1 MPEHDPV
8 ERGQT
13 SPRLTARSDPRTGI
27 TGGPAAKTDPRVR
40 VLGEI
45 DELTSYLGVARARNP
60 DSALGR
66 ILERLQELLLALG
79 CDVADPDRRG
89 EVFLTPA
96 DCRALTEAVRFH
108 ESELP
113 RLNRFIVPGPASP
126 AAELHYARAISRR
139 LERSLQEL
147 ARQAPV
153 SDEALAV
160 ANELSDL
167 LFALARK
174 AAHENGA
181 ADRKWRHRG
190 PLASRELR

>member
-1 MPEHDPV
+1 MPEIDPV
-8 ERGQT
+8 KRGRT

-27 TGGPAAKTDPRVR
+27 TGGPAAKTDLRVR
-40 VLGEI
+40 ALGEI
-45 DELTSYLGVARARNP
+45 DELTSFLGVARARNP

-66 ILERLQELLLALG
+66 VLERLQELLLALG

-89 EVFLTPA
+89 NVFLTA
-96 DCRALTEAVRFH
+96 LDCRALTEAVRFH
-108 ESELP
+108 ERDLP
-113 RLNRFIVPGPASP
+113 RLDRFIVPGPASP

-139 LERSLQEL
+139 LERSLQDL
-147 ARQAPV
+147 ARKEPV

-174 AAHENGA
+174 AAYENGA
-181 ADRKWRHRG
+181 EDRKWRHRG
-190 PLASRELR
+190 PLSSKELQ